1 MKKAKN
7 MRRKFNADGVVHI
20 YQRTISG
27 FNIFYCIEDFIVFYT
42 IVAVY
47 ARKFKIIMIGLCQM
61 IDHTHLLA
69 SCSSLGQLSRFISAY
84 TSRFVREFNQFTGRK
99 GPLFKKAYGSAVKME
114 SKKIRSAIAY
124 LFNNPV
130 EKKICTAAEDY
141 KWSYLTLYDPER
153 KPIDIAAGCSKN
165 LRRAIKRIT
174 GCFNN
179 GNYIGYEFLGK
190 LFNDLNSEEK
200 KTVVEYI
207 MELYFPFAV
216 KETLD
221 YYKSY
226 EDMITAINSNTGSE
240 YEIKE
245 KHYGK
250 TDVPYREIIACLKE
264 MGISDVRSV
273 LTMNIFQKHGLGAH
287 LKKQTSASYT
297 QIRKFLQIPF
307 KDAKDNKD
315 NQH

>member
-1 MKKAKN
+1 MK
-7 MRRKFNADGVVHI
+7 RKFNEDGIMHI

-165 LRRAIKRIT
+165 LRKSIKRIT

>member
-1 MKKAKN
+1 MK
-7 MRRKFNADGVVHI
+7 RKFNEDGIMHI

-165 LRRAIKRIT
+165 LRKAIKRIT

-179 GNYIGYEFLGK
+179 GNYIGYVFLGK
-190 LFNDLNSEEK
+190 LFKDLNNEEK

>member
-1 MKKAKN
+1 MK
-7 MRRKFNADGVVHI
+7 RKFNEDGIMHI

-69 SCSSLGQLSRFISAY
+69 SCSSLGQLSGFISAY

-273 LTMNIFQKHGLGAH
+273 ITMNIFQKHGLGAH

>member
-1 MKKAKN
+1 MK
-7 MRRKFNADGVVHI
+7 RKFNEDGIMHI

-165 LRRAIKRIT
+165 LRKSIKRIT

-179 GNYIGYEFLGK
+179 GNYIGYVFLGK
-190 LFNDLNSEEK
+190 LFKDLNNEEK

-307 KDAKDNKD
+307 KDTKDNKD

>member
-1 MKKAKN
+1 MK
-7 MRRKFNADGVVHI
+7 RKFNEDGIMHI

-47 ARKFKIIMIGLCQM
+47 VRKFKIILIGLCQM

-69 SCSSLGQLSRFISAY
+69 SCSSLGQMSRFISAY

-114 SKKIRSAIAY
+114 AKKIRSAIAY

-141 KWSYLTLYDPER
+141 KWSYLRFYDPRR
-153 KPIDIAAGCSKN
+153 KPINVAAGCSNN
-165 LRRAIKRIT
+165 LRKAIKRVT
-174 GCFNN
+174 NCFNN
-179 GNYIGYEFLGK
+179 GSYISYVFLGK
-190 LFNDLNSEEK
+190 LFKDLNNEEMK
-200 KTVVEYI
+200 IVIEYI

-216 KETLD
+216 KETLQ

-240 YEIKE
+240 YEIME

-250 TDVPYREIIACLKE
+250 TDAPYREIIACLKE
-264 MGISDVRSV
+264 MGFSDVRSV
-273 LTMNIFQKHGLGAH
+273 LTMNSCQRQELVDH

-297 QIRKFLQIPF
+297 QIRKFLQIPV
-307 KDAKDNKD
+307 KDTKCNKE
-315 NQH
+315 NKH

>member
-1 MKKAKN
+1 MK
-7 MRRKFNADGVVHI
+7 RKFNEDGIMHI

-165 LRRAIKRIT
+165 LRRSIKRIT

>member
-1 MKKAKN
+1 MK
-7 MRRKFNADGVVHI
+7 RKFNEDGIMHI

-42 IVAVY
+42 IVGVY
-47 ARKFKIIMIGLCQM
+47 ASKFKIILIALCQM

-69 SCSSLGQLSRFISAY
+69 SCDSLEQMSRFISAY

-99 GPLFKKAYGSAVKME
+99 GPLFKKAYGSAVKLE
-114 SKKIRSAIAY
+114 AKKIRSAIAY

-141 KWSYLTLYDPER
+141 KWSFLTFYDPER
-153 KPIDIAAGCSKN
+153 KPINIATGCSAN
-165 LRRAIKRIT
+165 LRKAIKRVT
-174 GCFNN
+174 SCFNN
-179 GNYIGYEFLGK
+179 GNYIGYVFLGK
-190 LFNDLNSEEK
+190 LFKDLNNEEK
-200 KTVVEYI
+200 KTVIEYI
-207 MELYFPFAV
+207 IELYFPFAV
-216 KETLD
+216 KETVH

-264 MGISDVRSV
+264 MGFSDVRSV
-273 LTMNIFQKHGLGAH
+273 LTMNICQKHELGEH

-297 QIRKFLQIPF
+297 QIRKFLQIPV
-307 KDAKDNKD
+307 KDTKGSKDNR
-315 NQH
+315 H

>member
-1 MKKAKN
+1 MK
-7 MRRKFNADGVVHI
+7 RKFNEDGIMHI

-190 LFNDLNSEEK
+190 LFKDLNNEEK

-207 MELYFPFAV
+207 IELYFPFAV

>member
-1 MKKAKN
+1 MK
-7 MRRKFNADGVVHI
+7 RKFNEDAIMHI
-20 YQRTISG
+20 YQRTIFG

-42 IVAVY
+42 IVSVY
-47 ARKFKIIMIGLCQM
+47 ARKFKIILIGLCQM

-69 SCSSLGQLSRFISAY
+69 SCSSLEQMSRFISAY

-114 SKKIRSAIAY
+114 AKKIRSAIAY

-141 KWSYLTLYDPER
+141 KWSYLRFYDPRR
-153 KPIDIAAGCSKN
+153 KPTNIATGCSVN
-165 LRRAIKRIT
+165 LRKAIKRVT
-174 GCFNN
+174 SCFNN
-179 GNYIGYEFLGK
+179 GNYIGYVFLGK
-190 LFNDLNSEEK
+190 LFKDLNNEEMK
-200 KTVVEYI
+200 IVIEYI

-216 KETLD
+216 KETLQ

-240 YEIKE
+240 YEIME

-250 TDVPYREIIACLKE
+250 TDAPYREIISCLKE
-264 MGISDVRSV
+264 MGFSDVRSV
-273 LTMNIFQKHGLGAH
+273 LTMNSFRKHELGDH

-297 QIRKFLQIPF
+297 QIRKFLQIPV
-307 KDAKDNKD
+307 KDTKCNKE
-315 NQH
+315 NKH

>member
-1 MKKAKN
+1 
-7 MRRKFNADGVVHI
+7 
-20 YQRTISG
+20 
-27 FNIFYCIEDFIVFYT
+27 
-42 IVAVY
+42 
-47 ARKFKIIMIGLCQM
+47 
-61 IDHTHLLA
+61 
-69 SCSSLGQLSRFISAY
+69 
-84 TSRFVREFNQFTGRK
+84 
-99 GPLFKKAYGSAVKME
+99 
-114 SKKIRSAIAY
+114 
-124 LFNNPV
+124 
-130 EKKICTAAEDY
+130 
-141 KWSYLTLYDPER
+141 
-153 KPIDIAAGCSKN
+153 
-165 LRRAIKRIT
+165 
-174 GCFNN
+174 
-179 GNYIGYEFLGK
+179 
-190 LFNDLNSEEK
+190 
-200 KTVVEYI
+200 

>member
-1 MKKAKN
+1 MK
-7 MRRKFNADGVVHI
+7 RKFNEDAIMHI
-20 YQRTISG
+20 YQRTIFG

-42 IVAVY
+42 IVSVY
-47 ARKFKIIMIGLCQM
+47 ARKFKIILIGLCQM

-69 SCSSLGQLSRFISAY
+69 SCSSLEQMSRFISAY

-114 SKKIRSAIAY
+114 AKKIRSAIAY

-141 KWSYLTLYDPER
+141 KWSYLRFYDPRR
-153 KPIDIAAGCSKN
+153 KPINVAAGCSNN
-165 LRRAIKRIT
+165 LRKAIKRVT
-174 GCFNN
+174 NCFNN
-179 GNYIGYEFLGK
+179 GSYIGYVFLGK
-190 LFNDLNSEEK
+190 LFKDLNNEEMK
-200 KTVVEYI
+200 IVIEYI

-216 KETLD
+216 KETLQ

-264 MGISDVRSV
+264 MGFSDVRSV
-273 LTMNIFQKHGLGAH
+273 LTMNSCQRQELVDH

-297 QIRKFLQIPF
+297 QIRKFLQIPV
-307 KDAKDNKD
+307 KDTKCNKE
-315 NQH
+315 NKH

>member
-1 MKKAKN
+1 
-7 MRRKFNADGVVHI
+7 
-20 YQRTISG
+20 
-27 FNIFYCIEDFIVFYT
+27 
-42 IVAVY
+42 
-47 ARKFKIIMIGLCQM
+47 
-61 IDHTHLLA
+61 
-69 SCSSLGQLSRFISAY
+69 
-84 TSRFVREFNQFTGRK
+84 
-99 GPLFKKAYGSAVKME
+99 ME